1 MQRAEALKQGLAGKG
16 AGGKKAGGGGGSKE
30 EEEESE
36 DDDVEPE
43 PLTEEQLAKAEVR
56 GAKKR
61 GSLRRVWP
69 APHTAPHT
77 TTTRPT
83 LVIGTARGARVARR
97 SGVASLS

>member
-56 GAKKR
+56 GAKKSWS
-61 GSLRRVWP
+61 GVWP

-97 SGVASLS
+97 SGVAPLS

>member
-16 AGGKKAGGGGGSKE
+16 AGGKKQGGGGGSKE

-61 GSLRRVWP
+61 GSLEWRV
-69 APHTAPHT
+69 ASTAHRTTHHHHT
-77 TTTRPT
+77 THTRHRHCS
-83 LVIGTARGARVARR
+83 RG
-97 SGVASLS
+97 